1 MFGNIQS
8 INMSNPTKSLTA
20 TKFQNTI
27 NTGKKSSSKIM
38 INMFKQPNNLNKC
51 KQMETGNK
59 HRTHKIR

>member
-1 MFGNIQS
+1 
-8 INMSNPTKSLTA
+8 MSNPTKSLTA